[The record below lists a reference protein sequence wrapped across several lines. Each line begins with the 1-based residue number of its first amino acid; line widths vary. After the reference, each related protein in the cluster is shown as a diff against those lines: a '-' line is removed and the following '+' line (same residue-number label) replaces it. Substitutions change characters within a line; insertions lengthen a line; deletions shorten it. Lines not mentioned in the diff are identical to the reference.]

1 MFNVK
6 PIRKLR
12 RSVRRVSNFT
22 TSDRESESDSFSS
35 SLDDEELR
43 FPQSSPPPSPTTA
56 AAAPTV
62 AAPSSALAPAPE
74 ATPTATQVA
83 AGGAAQALPVPAA
96 AARPG
101 QLTDAQLLKLSQKRW
116 QAISKVHPQSRRFRR
131 RYDFFQNQLRRRQ
144 NPHALIS
151 GIFSKHER
159 EQLYAIANQPS
170 KINKNPIRLF
180 IQNENTLR
188 YHELLAR
195 PPWDVWRPNANVA
208 FKLTLASFGIPVAP
222 IMDASLT
229 EIDLSQPLPNPPE
242 DAKKADPLRFLNGY
256 VERAHGQDWGARGEL
271 FTFFFQLAR

>member
-12 RSVRRVSNFT
+12 KGVRRVSRIIT
-22 TSDRESESDSFSS
+22 RDQDPDPDSDSFSS
-35 SLDDEELR
+35 SPDDEELE
-43 FPQSSPPPSPTTA
+43 FPQQPLPSFPTTA
-56 AAAPTV
+56 AAALAEGASTRAADQELEEVGV
-62 AAPSSALAPAPE
+62 AE
-74 ATPTATQVA
+74 QTP
-83 AGGAAQALPVPAA
+83 PVPAA
-96 AARPG
+96 TAHPG
-101 QLTDAQLLKLSQKRW
+101 QLTDAQLLSLSQKRW
-116 QAISKVHPQSRRFRR
+116 RTISKVHPRSRRFRR
-131 RYDFFQNQLRRRQ
+131 RYDFFQHQLRRCQ
-144 NPHALIS
+144 NPHALIG

-170 KINKNPIRLF
+170 KISKNPVRLF

-195 PPWDVWRPNANVA
+195 PPWDVWRPRANVA

-229 EIDLSQPLPNPPE
+229 EVDLSQPLPNPPE

-256 VERAHGQDWGARGEL
+256 VERAHGQDWGARGKYL
-271 FTFFFQLAR
+271 IYYHDFGLII